1 MKILFASLALLFAVS
16 HANAQDMTPAQRAA
30 SDKAQYMDGCVG
42 GIMKSMPDTTKAEAT
57 KMCEE
62 SYAKSALSK

>member
-1 MKILFASLALLFAVS
+1 
-16 HANAQDMTPAQRAA
+16 
-30 SDKAQYMDGCVG
+30 MDGCVG

-62 SYAKSALSK
+62 SYAKSGLSK